1 MAWDFFEQAA
11 LSAEEQEQIVSD
23 AAERLANS
31 LSFRQMVDMDGLAAR
46 ALGAVGEVLAQ
57 RRLDVARDQML
68 GLAERVTGRV
78 NGLGVLLPLLR
89 RDDLS
94 EITITPEGRV
104 FVLKKGAVNFT
115 PVDEVSLDAQ
125 GCQRMVEALLR
136 PTGRGISEAMPT
148 VSAKL
153 PRIESLPGLK
163 GGARVHILHPA
174 IVPSRAGMYSINIR
188 LFEPAPVK
196 PEKLIEWQVAPEN
209 VIADLLSAVS
219 RGVRMLVIGGT
230 ASGKTTFLSA
240 MCTAIPKDARVVKIE
255 DPEEIWMDHPHVVTI
270 EARKAPLGSTSV
282 QDYTLRHGVDDAMR
296 MSPKWLI
303 VGEVRTGD
311 AAAALFRAQ
320 MSDHPGLSTFHAEGP
335 DAAVKRM
342 ALIMGVDAKIDRMNA
357 KELFAAGVEV
367 VVQVGVPKS
376 GDKRRL
382 IGVWEVQPDL
392 KGGDVVFERLYAYG
406 ESSLKPITRR

>member
-1 MAWDFFEQAA
+1 
-11 LSAEEQEQIVSD
+11 
-23 AAERLANS
+23 
-31 LSFRQMVDMDGLAAR
+31 
-46 ALGAVGEVLAQ
+46 
-57 RRLDVARDQML
+57 
-68 GLAERVTGRV
+68 
-78 NGLGVLLPLLR
+78 
-89 RDDLS
+89 
-94 EITITPEGRV
+94 
-104 FVLKKGAVNFT
+104 
-115 PVDEVSLDAQ
+115 
-125 GCQRMVEALLR
+125 
-136 PTGRGISEAMPT
+136 
-148 VSAKL
+148 
-153 PRIESLPGLK
+153 
-163 GGARVHILHPA
+163 
-174 IVPSRAGMYSINIR
+174 
-188 LFEPAPVK
+188 
-196 PEKLIEWQVAPEN
+196 
-209 VIADLLSAVS
+209 
-219 RGVRMLVIGGT
+219 
-230 ASGKTTFLSA
+230 
-240 MCTAIPKDARVVKIE
+240 
-255 DPEEIWMDHPHVVTI
+255 MDHPHVVTI

>member
-68 GLAERVTGRV
+68 ALAERVTGRV

-94 EITITPEGRV
+94 EIAITPEGRV

-115 PVDEVSLDAQ
+115 PVDGMNLDAQ

-196 PEKLIEWQVAPEN
+196 PEKLIEWQMAPEN
-209 VIADLLSAVS
+209 VIADLLAAVS
-219 RGVRMLVIGGT
+219 RGVRLLVIGGT

-367 VVQVGVPKS
+367 VAQVGVPKS

-406 ESSLKPITRR
+406 ESNMKTISRR

>member
-1 MAWDFFEQAA
+1 MPWDFFQQVT
-11 LSAEEQEQIVSD
+11 LSAEEQEALIQD
-23 AAERLANS
+23 AANDLANGMT
-31 LSFRQMVDMDGLAAR
+31 FRQMVDMDSLNQR
-46 ALGAVGEVLAQ
+46 ALAAVGEALA
-57 RRLDVARDQML
+57 RRRMDVPRDVML
-68 GLAERVTGRV
+68 SLAEKVAGRV
-78 NGLGVLLPLLR
+78 NGLGPLLPLLR

-94 EITITPEGRV
+94 EITITPEGKV
-104 FVLKKGAVNFT
+104 FVLKKGAVNFS
-115 PVDEVSLDAQ
+115 PVDDVRMDPQEC
-125 GCQRMVEALLR
+125 GRMVEALLR
-136 PTGRGISEAMPT
+136 PTGRGISEATPT

-163 GGARVHILHPA
+163 GGARVHVLHPA

-196 PEKLIEWQVAPEN
+196 PERLVEWQVAPEN

-240 MCTAIPKDARVVKIE
+240 MCNAIPKDARVVKIE

-311 AAAALFRAQ
+311 AAASLFRAQ

-335 DAAVKRM
+335 DAMVARM
-342 ALIMGVDAKIDRMNA
+342 ALIMGVDAKIERMNA
-357 KELFAAGVEV
+357 KDLIAQGIEV
-367 VVQVGVPKS
+367 LVQVGIPRS

-382 IGVWEVQPDL
+382 IGVWEIQPEL
-392 KGGDVVFERLYAYG
+392 KAGNVIFETLYQYGDKNM
-406 ESSLKPITRR
+406 KPISRR

>member
-1 MAWDFFEQAA
+1 MVWDFFETAA
-11 LSAEEQEQIVSD
+11 LSADEQEAIVQEAAD
-23 AAERLANS
+23 ALAGG
-31 LSFRQMVDMDGLAAR
+31 LTFRQMVDMDGLAGR
-46 ALGAVGEVLAQ
+46 ALGAVSEVLAR
-57 RRLDVARDQML
+57 RRLDLARDQVL
-68 GLAERVTGRV
+68 ALAERVTGRV
-78 NGLGVLLPLLR
+78 NGLGILLPLFR

-104 FVLKKGAVNFT
+104 FVLKKGEVNFT
-115 PVDEVSLDAQ
+115 PADIHLDA
-125 GCQRMVEALLR
+125 GACERMVEALLR
-136 PTGRGISEAMPT
+136 PTGKGISEAMPT

-196 PEKLIEWQVAPEN
+196 PEKLIEWQMAPEN
-209 VIADLLSAVS
+209 VIADLLAAVS
-219 RGVRMLVIGGT
+219 RGVRLLVIGGT

-367 VVQVGVPKS
+367 VAQVGVPKS

-406 ESSLKPITRR
+406 ESNMKTISRR

>member
-1 MAWDFFEQAA
+1 MAWDFFQELT
-11 LSAEEQEQIVSD
+11 LSSEEQEAIIQA
-23 AAERLANS
+23 AAEELANG
-31 LSFRQMVDMDGLAAR
+31 LTFRQMVDVDMLNQR
-46 ALGAVGEVLAQ
+46 AIGVVGEVLA
-57 RRLDVARDQML
+57 RRRMDVPRDQML
-68 GLAERVTGRV
+68 SLAEKVVGRV
-78 NGLGVLLPLLR
+78 NGLGILLPLLR

-104 FVLKKGAVNFT
+104 FVLKKGAVNFS
-115 PVDEVSLDAQ
+115 PEDMKLDAQ
-125 GCQRMVEALLR
+125 ECGRMVEALLR

-367 VVQVGVPKS
+367 VAQVGVPKS

-406 ESSLKPITRR
+406 ESNMKTISRR

>member
-94 EITITPEGRV
+94 EIAITPEGRV

-115 PVDEVSLDAQ
+115 PVDGMNLDAQ

-196 PEKLIEWQVAPEN
+196 PEKLIEWQMAPEN
-209 VIADLLSAVS
+209 VIADLLAAVS
-219 RGVRMLVIGGT
+219 RGVRLLVIGGT

-367 VVQVGVPKS
+367 VAQVGVPKS

-406 ESSLKPITRR
+406 ESNMKTISRR

>member
-1 MAWDFFEQAA
+1 MPWDFFQQVT
-11 LSAEEQEQIVSD
+11 LSADEQEALIQD
-23 AAERLANS
+23 AASDLANGMT
-31 LSFRQMVDMDGLAAR
+31 FRQMVDMDSLNQR
-46 ALGAVGEVLAQ
+46 ALAAVGEALA
-57 RRLDVARDQML
+57 RRRMDVPRDVML
-68 GLAERVTGRV
+68 SLAEKVAGRV

-104 FVLKKGAVNFT
+104 FVLKKGAVNFS
-115 PVDEVSLDAQ
+115 PVEDMKLDAQ
-125 GCQRMVEALLR
+125 ECGRMVEALLR
-136 PTGRGISEAMPT
+136 PTGRGISEAQPT

-163 GGARVHILHPA
+163 GGARVHVLHPA

-196 PEKLIEWQVAPEN
+196 PERLVEWQVAPEN

-219 RGVRMLVIGGT
+219 RGVRMLVVGGT

-240 MCTAIPKDARVVKIE
+240 MCNAIPKDARVVKIE

-311 AAAALFRAQ
+311 AAASLFRAQ

-335 DAAVKRM
+335 DAMVARM
-342 ALIMGVDAKIDRMNA
+342 ALIMGVDARIERMNA
-357 KELFAAGVEV
+357 KDLIAQGIEV
-367 VVQVGVPKS
+367 LVQVGVPRS

-382 IGVWEVQPDL
+382 IGVWEIQPEL
-392 KGGDVVFERLYAYG
+392 KAGNVVFETLYQHG
-406 ESSLKPITRR
+406 DRNMKPISRR